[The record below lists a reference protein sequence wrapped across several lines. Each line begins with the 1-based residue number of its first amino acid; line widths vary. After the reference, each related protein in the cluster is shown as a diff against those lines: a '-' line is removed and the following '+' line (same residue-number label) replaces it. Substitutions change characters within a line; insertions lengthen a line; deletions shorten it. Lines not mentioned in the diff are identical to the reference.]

1 MSTVKQR
8 VRKLEKQIDEQPF
21 WQEEKLRMPMI
32 VLGAVIYA
40 IGVNLFLRPLHLY
53 SGGFMGFAQ
62 LITTMLRSAG
72 VYSGKMDLAGVIFY
86 LMNVP
91 RLIFAFRTMS
101 KR

>member
-21 WQEEKLRMPMI
+21 WQEEKLRMPII
-32 VLGAVIYA
+32 VLGSVIYA

-62 LITTMLRSAG
+62 LITTMITICDAVSRLFVADP
-72 VYSGKMDLAGVIFY
+72 M
-86 LMNVP
+86 P
-91 RLIFAFRTMS
+91 RYYTSSTTIL
-101 KR
+101 